1 MENGRKNSRM
11 VMGEKFSSLD
21 DSVADKM
28 RKVHLLELLGGQD
41 PALANS
47 LKRIEILLS
56 STPELLAMSG
66 IILVNFAKNPK
77 KFLTSKSEN

>member
-1 MENGRKNSRM
+1 METGRKNSQM
-11 VMGEKFSSLD
+11 VMGEKFSDLD
-21 DSVADKM
+21 ASVTDKM
-28 RKVHLLELLGGQD
+28 RKVHLLELFGGED

-66 IILVNFAKNPK
+66 IILVNLAKNPQ
-77 KFLTSKSEN
+77 KFLTHKPKN